1 MKFTVVDNKHIIN
14 NKPIKKVV
22 INSMDKIIDS
32 NQLTAIK
39 NYNSQVV
46 TIEYNDQEGNHLLT
60 TTANNVTI
68 YCAS

>member
-1 MKFTVVDNKHIIN
+1 MKITVVDNKHIIN

-22 INSMDKIIDS
+22 INSLDKIIDS

-46 TIEYNDQEGNHLLT
+46 TIEYNDQSGNHLLT

-68 YCAS
+68 YC